1 MYWNINDIQMT
12 KCLKFN
18 YMEENG
24 KLISF
29 IHFMKSWNFYFSC
42 CHPIHNLEL
51 FLTSSKKPRGFY
63 SNCPNPLLPLFDEK
77 CPGAFK
83 GFHPHEVQ
91 LQIPHPAPEHLLKA
105 NYFMASNKQLQLLIL
120 SHSVGATFHP
130 SHLWFPEHY
139 PKIPLAVQW
148 SFSAVSVPSDRGSLA
163 VCSSCKLCCDRGAQL
178 KGTIVHSRGSLCER
192 SAEAEPVLPGRKWRW
207 SGNLGDSVRLAWINK
222 AVQTRTD

>member
-1 MYWNINDIQMT
+1 
-12 KCLKFN
+12 
-18 YMEENG
+18 
-24 KLISF
+24 
-29 IHFMKSWNFYFSC
+29 MKSWKFNFSC

-51 FLTSSKKPRGFY
+51 FLTSSKKPSGFY

-120 SHSVGATFHP
+120 THSEGATFHP

-139 PKIPLAVQW
+139 PKSPWQFSDLSQLLACPRTGIALLCAPAA
-148 SFSAVSVPSDRGSLA
+148 SFAVIVGPNWRALLSIQGVHCVKGQLRQS
-163 VCSSCKLCCDRGAQL
+163 LCCLAGNEGGVAIWV
-178 KGTIVHSRGSLCER
+178 IVWGWPE
-192 SAEAEPVLPGRKWRW
+192 
-207 SGNLGDSVRLAWINK
+207 
-222 AVQTRTD
+222 